1 MDLGNERAKEAGA
14 NVCLLQDVMSKRPHF
29 SFHVKSRSKRQIN
42 LGQTLLLQNH
52 RDLPKRGTSVRLTA
66 LLCAAAHEWACHNG
80 LLGILSVPVNALY
93 IYYSSGI
100 CHVIFIID
108 LTMGPIAYHD
118 YAVSMKTARFEKVV
132 QTTKK

>member
-1 MDLGNERAKEAGA
+1 
-14 NVCLLQDVMSKRPHF
+14 MSKRPHF
-29 SFHVKSRSKRQIN
+29 SLHVKTRSKRLIN
-42 LGQTLLLQNH
+42 LGQTLLLQNN
-52 RDLPKRGTSVRLTA
+52 RQKLTA
-66 LLCAAAHEWACHNG
+66 LLCALAHERACHNG
-80 LLGILSVPVNALY
+80 LLGIQSVPVNALY

-118 YAVSMKTARFEKVV
+118 YAVSMKTTRFKKVV